1 MQFIA
6 RLIFVALL
14 AAFAASSVAHA
25 AGSAKMAAD
34 MVAIDVASMDM
45 ADCEACDGP
54 EVGGMG
60 PTCDFLCSSGSF
72 AAVLGPQGDRFV
84 QPPHG
89 LLNPVVSGGHRGLT
103 CPPTEHPPRTH
114 LI

>member
-6 RLIFVALL
+6 GLVLVGLL
-14 AAFAASSVAHA
+14 AAFAASSVGHA

-60 PTCDFLCSSGSF
+60 LACDFLCGSGSL
-72 AAVLGPQGDRFV
+72 AAVLGPHGDRFV
-84 QPPHG
+84 QPTGG
-89 LLNPVVSGGHRGLT
+89 LLDPAVTDDHCGLT
-103 CPPTEHPPRTH
+103 CPPTEQPPRT

>member
-60 PTCDFLCSSGSF
+60 LACDFLCGSGSL
-72 AAVLGPQGDRFV
+72 AAVLGPHGDRFV
-84 QPPHG
+84 QPTGG
-89 LLNPVVSGGHRGLT
+89 LLDPAVTDDHRGLT
-103 CPPTEHPPRTH
+103 CPPTEQPPRT

>member
-6 RLIFVALL
+6 RLLFVALL

-25 AGSAKMAAD
+25 AGSAKMTANMVAAD
-34 MVAIDVASMDM
+34 VMSMDM

-60 PTCDFLCSSGSF
+60 LACDFLCGSGSL

-84 QPPHG
+84 QPTGG
-89 LLNPVVSGGHRGLT
+89 LLDPAVTADHCGLA
-103 CPPTEHPPRTH
+103 CPPTEQPPRT

>member
-6 RLIFVALL
+6 RLLFVALL
-14 AAFAASSVAHA
+14 AAFAVSSVAHA

-54 EVGGMG
+54 ELGGMG
-60 PTCDFLCSSGSF
+60 LACDFLCSSGSF

-84 QPPHG
+84 QPTGDP
-89 LLNPVVSGGHRGLT
+89 LNTLVTGGHRGLI